1 MHRFRFALVVRP
13 GSSLL
18 IALWASL
25 SVTAPVAAQDAGTLP
40 GAATPVQ
47 RLSSAEARAK
57 SAACT
62 AGCHQDLKAVEH
74 PAHKE
79 LACTQCH
86 ANVTNGQVKHERA
99 LDQLPPEKT
108 CAGCHPEETRRQ
120 TSGLHKD
127 LLCENCHGSAHGAF
141 KRNDSSSCK
150 GCHGDQ
156 VKATNASIHGTSEKQ
171 RVRCMDCHGDLH
183 DVKKSSNPLAPSSK
197 VLQVT
202 TCGECHDTQHVRAF
216 RTSVHGQGLLRSGL
230 AVAPTCSTCHGAH
243 DITKVKSET
252 SKVAKVNSVET
263 CGKCHEFIVSRW
275 RESTH
280 GQKWLFDKDPTRV
293 KPGAEPETPAA
304 ERPTKYPVCVDCHSG
319 HETFDPMVYANN
331 LKMADTCGACHEEA
345 SRTYRESFHGKATRL
360 GQAAAATCA
369 DCHTPHYMLPATDP
383 RSTVQPKNLA
393 ATCGRCHPGASGEFL
408 KFDVHANPD
417 SKARNAKVYWI
428 YKFMTL
434 LLFGVMGFF
443 ALHALLWLQ
452 RALVAAWRHE
462 LPKGEKP
469 GEPWVRRFR
478 PIHMGIHVA
487 IVLTFLTLG
496 ATGLPLKFS
505 GQGWARP
512 IESLFGGPAA
522 NQLLHRIAGVLTFGY
537 AAVFLAYLLYEALA
551 KRTKGMFWGWAVD
564 DSPVEGPSGPVG
576 QLQVVLLPGQ
586 AAAPRPLG
594 LLGEVRLLR
603 GLLGHPD
610 DRHLGPDAVGADVVH
625 EVPARLGAQRG
636 LRHPQRRGAA
646 RDRLHLL
653 LPLLPHPPAS
663 GGVSDGPGHVP
674 RRHAAV
680 ALPARAPRRVRAR
693 GEGRHTRQAAHAA
706 AQRAGAPAREHLRR
720 GDAGHRGDPCPSAP
734 RDRNSRPLTSSR
746 N

>member
-13 GSSLL
+13 GSSVLF
-18 IALWASL
+18 ALWAAL

-47 RLSSAEARAK
+47 RLPSAEARQK

-86 ANVTNGQVKHERA
+86 ANVTDGQVKHERA
-99 LDQLPPEKT
+99 LDELPPEKT
-108 CAGCHPEETRRQ
+108 CTGCHPDETRRQ

-141 KRNDSSSCK
+141 KRDDSSTCK
-150 GCHGDQ
+150 RCHGDQ
-156 VKATNASIHGTSEKQ
+156 VTAANASIHGTTEKQ

-183 DVKKSSNPLAPSSK
+183 APKAHKDPTAPMSK

-202 TCGECHDTQHVRAF
+202 TCGECHDTEHVRAF

-243 DITKVKSET
+243 DIAKVKSET

-263 CGKCHEFIVSRW
+263 CGQCHEFIVSRW
-275 RESTH
+275 KESTH
-280 GQKWLFDKDPTRV
+280 GQKWLADKDPARV
-293 KPGAEPETPAA
+293 KPGAEPQTPAA
-304 ERPTKYPVCVDCHSG
+304 ERPKKYPVCVDCHSG

-393 ATCGRCHPGASGEFL
+393 ATCGRCHAGASGEFL
-408 KFDVHANPD
+408 KFDVHADPD

-443 ALHALLWLQ
+443 GVHALLWLQ

-462 LPKGEKP
+462 LPESEKP

-478 PIHMGIHVA
+478 PIHIGIHVA

-537 AAVFLAYLLYEALA
+537 AAVFLAYLLYEALV
-551 KRTKGMFWGWAVD
+551 KRTKGLFWGWASMTPRWKDLQDLWANFKWFCYRGKPPHLDRWAYWEKFDFFAVFWGV
-564 DSPVEGPSGPVG
+564 PMIGISGLMLWAPMWFTKF
-576 QLQVVLLPGQ
+576 LPGW
-586 AAAPRPLG
+586 ALNVAYVIHSDEALLATGFIFFFHFFHTHLRPEAFPMDPVMFLG
-594 LLGEVRLLR
+594 GMPLSRFEHERPEEYARAVKDGTLDKLLMQ
-603 GLLGHPD
+603 PPS
-610 DRHLGPDAVGADVVH
+610 DRARRRANIFGAVTLAIGVILA
-625 EVPARLGAQRG
+625 
-636 LRHPQRRGAA
+636 
-646 RDRLHLL
+646 LL
-653 LPLLPHPPAS
+653 LFVT
-663 GGVSDGPGHVP
+663 GI
-674 RRHAAV
+674 R
-680 ALPARAPRRVRAR
+680 AL
-693 GEGRHTRQAAHAA
+693 
-706 AQRAGAPAREHLRR
+706 
-720 GDAGHRGDPCPSAP
+720 
-734 RDRNSRPLTSSR
+734 
-746 N
+746 